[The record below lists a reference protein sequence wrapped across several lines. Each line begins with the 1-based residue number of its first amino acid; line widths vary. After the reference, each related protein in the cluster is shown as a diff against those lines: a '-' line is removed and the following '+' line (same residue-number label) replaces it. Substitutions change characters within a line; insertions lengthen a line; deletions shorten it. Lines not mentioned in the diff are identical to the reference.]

1 LSRIDNQ
8 YNLTSKIKHMNQF
21 KFFSVALILSMVMFS
36 SCSKKLSYFTD
47 NLYDE
52 YSWSEEDLKQI
63 QFYLSDD
70 IVLYREASSDNARI
84 SEGKIKIRD
93 GRKVEEIVFKEG
105 TPGLLIFSPKED
117 RFAIS
122 FEQNDKYL
130 MFGPNAKAGGR
141 FVLLAK
147 DWKKRTGEV
156 TYGNETF
163 YTSSASA
170 FSSLLVDLDNVG
182 RTDYNSTIVKGRKIE

>member
-1 LSRIDNQ
+1 
-8 YNLTSKIKHMNQF
+8 MNQF
-21 KFFSVALILSMVMFS
+21 KFFSFALLTGMILLS

-52 YSWSEEDLKQI
+52 YNWSEEDLKQI

-70 IVLYREASSDNARI
+70 IVLFREASTDNVNI

-117 RFAIS
+117 RFAVS
-122 FEQNDKYL
+122 FEENDKYL
-130 MFGPNAKAGGR
+130 MFGPNEKVGGR

-147 DWKKRTGEV
+147 DWRKRTGEV
-156 TYGNETF
+156 TYGGETY

-182 RTDYNSTIVKGRKIE
+182 RTDYSTKKVKGRTIE

>member
-1 LSRIDNQ
+1 MAVFVL
-8 YNLTSKIKHMNQF
+8 
-21 KFFSVALILSMVMFS
+21 S

-52 YSWSEEDLKQI
+52 YNWSEEDIKQI
-63 QFYLSDD
+63 QFYLSSD
-70 IVLYREASSDNARI
+70 IVLFREAVSDNVNI
-84 SEGKIKIRD
+84 TEGKIKIRD

-105 TPGLLIFSPKED
+105 TPGLMIFSPKQN
-117 RFAIS
+117 RFAVS
-122 FEQNDKYL
+122 FEENDKYL
-130 MFGPNAKAGGR
+130 MFGSNEKAGGR

-156 TYGNETF
+156 TYGGETY

-170 FSSLLVDLDNVG
+170 LASLLVDLDTVG
-182 RTDYNSTIVKGRKIE
+182 KTRYQTQKVKGRTID